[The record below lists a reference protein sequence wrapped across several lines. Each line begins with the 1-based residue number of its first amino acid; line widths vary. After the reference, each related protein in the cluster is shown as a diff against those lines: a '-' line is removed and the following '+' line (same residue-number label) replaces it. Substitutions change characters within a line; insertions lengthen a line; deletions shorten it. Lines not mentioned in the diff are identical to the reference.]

1 MHNMQLLRSLNSTNE
16 RFLKRNLHGNVWMAK
31 MKTAE
36 KKWQQIKRNI
46 LMELGFLLK

>member
-16 RFLKRNLHGNVWMAK
+16 RFLKRNLHGNVWMAE

-36 KKWQQIKRNI
+36 KNGNR
-46 LMELGFLLK
+46 LRGTY